1 MNCFN
6 HKSPFFKF
14 IFPLKNS
21 GRPSL
26 FSFSDSVR
34 KVIRFALVFLWI
46 GVLVLGPGIG
56 ASFAGDKKTRIKFS
70 TLAPEGSSWMKQMRR
85 LAEEVEQKT
94 DGRVAFKFYPGGVSG
109 DEKDV
114 IRKIRVGQIHAAG
127 FTGVGLGQILP
138 EVRVLDLPFLFETDE
153 QIQHVYEK
161 LNDYFYDRFEE
172 KGYILLGWV
181 PVGWVHFFSAHKIS
195 SIGDIKKTKPWM
207 WEGDP
212 LVEAT
217 YNALGVKPV
226 PLSITDVLMSLQTG
240 LLDTVYAST
249 QGALALQWFTKVK
262 YMSRLRMGYATG
274 AVLISKKK
282 FNSLPEDCK
291 PILKELSKK
300 HLKQLVQ
307 TIQNDNATSI
317 DIMRDNGVELIEM
330 PEKKVIEE
338 FHQAGALARK
348 KLVGKLFSSELLQI
362 VMKYLEEVK

>member
-1 MNCFN
+1 
-6 HKSPFFKF
+6 
-14 IFPLKNS
+14 L
-21 GRPSL
+21 
-26 FSFSDSVR
+26 DSVR
-34 KVIRFALVFLWI
+34 KASPFVLVLFLTF
-46 GVLVLGPGIG
+46 GLVLGPGIG
-56 ASFAGDKKTRIKFS
+56 VSYAGDKKTRIKFS

-85 LAEEVEQKT
+85 LAEEVEKKT
-94 DGRVAFKFYPGGVSG
+94 EGRVSFKFYPGGVSG

-114 IRKIRVGQIHAAG
+114 IRKMRVGQIHAAG

-153 QIQHVYEK
+153 QVHHVYEK
-161 LNDYFYDRFEE
+161 LSDYFYARFEE

-195 SIGDIKKTKPWM
+195 SIGDIKKTRPWM

-212 LVEAT
+212 LVEET
-217 YNALGVKPV
+217 YSALGVKPV

-240 LLDTVYAST
+240 LLDTVYISP

-317 DIMRDNGVELIEM
+317 DIIRDNGVELIEI

-338 FHQAGALARK
+338 FYRAGALARK
-348 KLVGKLFSSELLQI
+348 NLVGKLFSSELLQR
-362 VMKYLEEVK
+362 VLKHLQEVK